1 MGDNDFLRVISGACC
16 YYHPLLVLVHY
27 LLSYVAIYVCYCMLF
42 DTLAPVR
49 CTRQTVFCL
58 TFCLFI
64 FCLSILFL
72 MVCFCFSAGN
82 MVIWPPVVPTKVA
95 IARSDWITITSL
107 KEVSEIVLDCH
118 CKGSEF
124 PLVEPCVKGRL
135 ANAFE
140 FWAKDLEAPPF
151 VIDIIRQ
158 GYSLPFS
165 GFPPRCFLSNNRSA
179 LRNPQFLESAILEFL
194 EKQLINE
201 HRFPPHCVN
210 PLTVAEGKKLRLV
223 LGLREVNKY
232 VVKPKFRYED
242 LRSLSEVFEQGFW
255 FFTWDL
261 K

>member
-1 MGDNDFLRVISGACC
+1 
-16 YYHPLLVLVHY
+16 
-27 LLSYVAIYVCYCMLF
+27 
-42 DTLAPVR
+42 
-49 CTRQTVFCL
+49 
-58 TFCLFI
+58 
-64 FCLSILFL
+64 

-82 MVIWPPVVPTKVA
+82 MVIWPPVVLTKLA

-179 LRNPQFLESAILEFL
+179 LRNPQFVESAILELL

-232 VVKPKFRYED
+232 LVKPKFRYED

-261 K
+261 KSGYHHVDIFHPHQQFLGFAWDFERE